1 MKKIILTTLAI
12 TLLFSFGC
20 SNKPKTIEEQAKA
33 EVQKVFDAIDD
44 GKILSYTYKSDVL
57 EDREFLDQMINIA
70 AKNLDEDIY
79 NQGAKTL
86 RSLCEVADKQAE
98 NIALNLLLMNL
109 DTNLLPMD
117 LDTKDREDKDIRAKL
132 EKEAKENAKQIKQIA
147 AIISKLTHTEYET
160 LHKHNAFEQIISKID
175 KPTSEL
181 IHSFLTKNCNLK
193 SAKSFNYIK
202 MDETTVKIE
211 FTESSDIYD
220 ALGFLHLTLKKN
232 GEKWELFDH
241 NNEQIIFKVDQKIK
255 EESFKEIASSLY
267 FESVSPEG
275 QIEKARKIQ
284 MLTLFEQSLAPL
296 KEEMT
301 YDDFE
306 LSLSQLMTFIFS
318 AMSSI

>member
-1 MKKIILTTLAI
+1 MKKFILTTLAI

-20 SNKPKTIEEQAKA
+20 SNKPKTIEEQAKV
-33 EVQKVFDAIDD
+33 EVQKAFDALDD

-98 NIALNLLLMNL
+98 NIALNLLLM
-109 DTNLLPMD
+109 D
-117 LDTKDREDKDIRAKL
+117 LDTKYKEDKDMRAKL

-147 AIISKLTHTEYET
+147 AIVSKLTHTKYET

-202 MDETTVKIE
+202 IDETTVKIE

-241 NNEQIIFKVDQKIK
+241 NNEQIIFKVDQEVKD
-255 EESFKEIASSLY
+255 ETFREIVSSLY

-284 MLTLFEQSLAPL
+284 MLTLFDESLAPL

-301 YDDFE
+301 YEDFE

-318 AMSSI
+318 ALNSF

>member
-98 NIALNLLLMNL
+98 NIALNLLLM
-109 DTNLLPMD
+109 D
-117 LDTKDREDKDIRAKL
+117 LDTKDKEDKDMRAKL

-147 AIISKLTHTEYET
+147 AIVSKLTHTKYET
-160 LHKHNAFEQIISKID
+160 LHKHNAFEQMISKID

-202 MDETTVKIE
+202 IDETTVKIE
-211 FTESSDIYD
+211 FTKSSDIYD

-241 NNEQIIFKVDQKIK
+241 NNEQIIFKVDQEVKD
-255 EESFKEIASSLY
+255 ETFREIALSLY

-318 AMSSI
+318 AISSI